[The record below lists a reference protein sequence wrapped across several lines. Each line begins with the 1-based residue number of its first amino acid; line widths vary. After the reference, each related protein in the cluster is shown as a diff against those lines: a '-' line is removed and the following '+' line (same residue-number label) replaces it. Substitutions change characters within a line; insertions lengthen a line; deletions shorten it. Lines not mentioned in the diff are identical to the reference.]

1 MKPLA
6 LLVVTFVC
14 LATSTA
20 RSQIPNFPAADRVL
34 GASDFITV
42 GPATASASSLKTASG
57 VSVDPV
63 SGKVFVS
70 SPSDNRILRFA
81 NSAALANG
89 ASAEAVIGQ
98 PDYTT
103 ITSGLSNA
111 KLNTPYGIHVDGSGR
126 LWVAEYSNNRVVMYA
141 NAAALPEFGATA
153 SLVLGQPDFAT
164 GTPGTTAAKMGG
176 PSGVFVD
183 AADNL
188 WVAEYSNNRVVKFA
202 NASSLSNGASA
213 NSVLGQVNFNL
224 NATGTSATT
233 MEGPVAVLVDG
244 AGRLWVAEQVN
255 NRVLRFDNAAALG
268 NGTTA
273 NAVLGQPGF
282 VTNTEA
288 STAAGLDEPN
298 AFALDAAGTL
308 YVTDYGN
315 NRVVFF
321 KNPAA
326 KANGGAANGVI
337 GQPDFTTATF
347 GTTART
353 LHGPYGGLDFDAAGR
368 LWVTDFINNRALRFS
383 PDTTSASP
391 SVKGKVPK
399 STTAGKVTIQGTAT
413 DSSGVA
419 SVRFRVGKGAFKAAS
434 GTTSWKLTAKLK
446 PGKNTIEIV
455 AVDSAGNTS
464 PAKKVKVT
472 RQ

>member
-20 RSQIPNFPAADRVL
+20 RSQFPNFPAADRVL

-57 VSVDPV
+57 ISVDPV

-103 ITSGLSNA
+103 ITPGLSNA
-111 KLNTPYGIHVDGSGR
+111 KLNSPYGIHVDGSGR
-126 LWVAEYSNNRVVMYA
+126 LWVADYSNKRVLMYA
-141 NAAALPEFGATA
+141 NAASLPEFGATA
-153 SLVLGQPDFAT
+153 TLVLGQPDFDT

-176 PSGVFVD
+176 PNGIFVD
-183 AADNL
+183 AQDNL
-188 WVAEYSNNRVVKFA
+188 WVADYSNNRVVKFA

-224 NATGTSATT
+224 NSSGTSATT
-233 MEGPVAVLVDG
+233 MEGPAAVLVDG

-273 NAVLGQPGF
+273 NGVLGQPGF
-282 VTNTEA
+282 VTSDEG
-288 STAAGLDEPN
+288 STAVGLDEPN
-298 AFALDAAGTL
+298 AFAVDAAGTL
-308 YVTDYGN
+308 YVADYGN
-315 NRVVFF
+315 NRVLSY

-326 KANGGAANGVI
+326 KANGAAADGVI
-337 GQPDFTTATF
+337 GQPDFTTSTF
-347 GTTART
+347 STTART

-368 LWVTDFINNRALRFS
+368 LWVTDFINNRVLRFS
-383 PDTTSASP
+383 PDR
-391 SVKGKVPK
+391 SVAAPTVGRVPK
-399 STTAGKVTIQGTAT
+399 VTTKAKLTINGTAAD
-413 DSSGVA
+413 DSGIA
-419 SVRFRVGKGAFKAAS
+419 AVRRRVGKGAFLGAIGLEAW
-434 GTTSWKLTAKLK
+434 TFIARLK

-455 AVDSAGNTS
+455 AVDSAGNVSAATR
-464 PAKKVKVT
+464 VKVT
-472 RQ
+472 RR